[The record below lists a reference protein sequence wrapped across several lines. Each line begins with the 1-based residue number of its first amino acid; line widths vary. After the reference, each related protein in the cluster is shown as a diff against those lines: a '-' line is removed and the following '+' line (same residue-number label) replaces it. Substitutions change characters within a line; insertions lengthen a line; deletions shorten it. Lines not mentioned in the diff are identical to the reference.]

1 MDLFLTILQREVPEV
16 RRKNR
21 SVVHP
26 ISFSLSFSKGSYED
40 GRRFASG
47 VAVVEVQ
54 EVGDAVPMSAFR
66 EVEHVLSIQFIFAS
80 SPPFRF
86 SPRYGNKMAEKQYK
100 KFSEFYAKTFAV
112 PVMEA
117 LLRQIENHRVGAW
130 ISPRVLQQA
139 FSYIGKA

>member
-1 MDLFLTILQREVPEV
+1 MDEDSRAASPWWKCKKWAMQCLCRLFE
-16 RRKNR
+16 R
-21 SVVHP
+21 SDVSRP
-26 ISFSLSFSKGSYED
+26 FDYI
-40 GRRFASG
+40 RF
-47 VAVVEVQ
+47 
-54 EVGDAVPMSAFR
+54 
-66 EVEHVLSIQFIFAS
+66 I
-80 SPPFRF
+80 PPVSF